1 MVKLHSNLCLLL
13 PLLFTTCISAY
24 STLSNTT
31 PKLLPRGSHDLNPQ
45 TGPILA
51 PFLTSRVPGTSGSSQ
66 VQQHIISFFTS
77 HLPPWSVIFDNFTAN
92 NPATKGQDVPF
103 VNIIARRD
111 PPGAWKGNISRLT
124 LTAHYDSWSLL
135 EGFIGASDSAASCTI
150 LIHVARCVDQALS
163 RKWTATSRR
172 SCVSEQGIQII
183 FFDGEEGFGRGWNDF
198 DFTYGSKYGPD
209 VKVPQRK

>member
-1 MVKLHSNLCLLL
+1 M
-13 PLLFTTCISAY
+13 
-24 STLSNTT
+24 
-31 PKLLPRGSHDLNPQ
+31 
-45 TGPILA
+45 
-51 PFLTSRVPGTSGSSQ
+51 
-66 VQQHIISFFTS
+66 
-77 HLPPWSVIFDNFTAN
+77 
-92 NPATKGQDVPF
+92 PF